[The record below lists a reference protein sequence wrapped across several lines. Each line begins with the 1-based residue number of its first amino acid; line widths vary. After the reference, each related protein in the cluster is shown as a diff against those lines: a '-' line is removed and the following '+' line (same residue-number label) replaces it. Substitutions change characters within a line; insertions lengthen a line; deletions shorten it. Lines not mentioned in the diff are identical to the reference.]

1 MSDKAPQTIFI
12 VDDDADIRTSL
23 SRAMRLQGHRVE
35 SYSSGQAFL
44 EAYDPERQGCLLL
57 DQGMPNMTGLELQ
70 QVLIDRGITLP
81 TIFMSGHGG
90 VDHSVQAMKNGA
102 LDFLAKPFPQ
112 KRLVQQ
118 IKIALALNAQAG
130 T

>member
-1 MSDKAPQTIFI
+1 MSEKTPQTIFI

-23 SRAMRLQGHRVE
+23 SRAMRLQGHNVE
-35 SYSSGQAFL
+35 TYSSGQEFL
-44 EAYDPERQGCLLL
+44 EAYDPNKQGCLLL

-81 TIFMSGHGG
+81 IIFMTGHGG
-90 VDHSVQAMKNGA
+90 IDHSVQAMKNGA

-112 KRLVQQ
+112 KQLVQR
-118 IKIALALNAQAG
+118 IKVAFAMNSRAE